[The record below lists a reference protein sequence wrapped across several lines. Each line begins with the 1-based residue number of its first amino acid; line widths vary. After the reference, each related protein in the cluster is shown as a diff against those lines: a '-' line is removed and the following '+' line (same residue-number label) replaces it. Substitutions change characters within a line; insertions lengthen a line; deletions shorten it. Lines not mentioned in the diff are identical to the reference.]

1 MNPFILI
8 FSRENKF
15 KLLTRG
21 LKVENI
27 DFFVRGSSI
36 FT

>member
-1 MNPFILI
+1 MNPVILI
-8 FSRENKF
+8 FSWENKF
-15 KLLTRG
+15 KLLSRG

>member
-1 MNPFILI
+1 MNPFVLI
-8 FSRENKF
+8 FSSENKF

-21 LKVENI
+21 PKVENI